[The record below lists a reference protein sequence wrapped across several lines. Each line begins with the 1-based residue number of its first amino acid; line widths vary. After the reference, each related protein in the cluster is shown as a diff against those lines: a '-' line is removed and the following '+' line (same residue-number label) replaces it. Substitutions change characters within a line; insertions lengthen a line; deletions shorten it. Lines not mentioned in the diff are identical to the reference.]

1 MKFYLSRY
9 TIENNL
15 ESTGDDI
22 VFIHAFVHLGDEKE
36 IDFPVFLPY
45 YTLVE
50 FIETVDPPAGK
61 YLNRIRTGINGYGP
75 KNSKIFEILQEENFD
90 LDKYIIQY
98 IESKEQDY
106 VEKHIEW
113 VNRVQSC
120 SDEERSNLDKSIQ
133 GIEKLITT
141 DYIKANINFDNFLD
155 EFDQTVH
162 ELTLKFF
169 PELFEK
175 GDKYIFMYK
184 HLLSKTTISYCSD
197 IDKINAGKFDPY
209 WEEKYER
216 HKTRDI

>member
-1 MKFYLSRY
+1 MKFCLSRY
-9 TIENNL
+9 TLENNL

-36 IDFPVFLPY
+36 IYLPIILTY

-50 FIETVDPPAGK
+50 FIEMADPPVGK
-61 YLNRIRTGINGYGP
+61 YLNRIRSGINGYGP
-75 KNSKIFEILQEENFD
+75 KNSKIFKILQEENFD

-98 IESKEQDY
+98 VENKDQDY

-113 VNRVQSC
+113 VNRVQSL
-120 SDEERSNLDKSIQ
+120 SEDENRHIDKSVQ
-133 GIEKLITT
+133 SIEEFITA
-141 DYIKANINFDNFLD
+141 DYIKANINCDNFLD

-175 GDKYIFMYK
+175 GEKYIFMYK
-184 HLLSKTTISYCSD
+184 QLLTNTTISYCSD
-197 IDKINAGKFDPY
+197 IDKINAGKFNPY